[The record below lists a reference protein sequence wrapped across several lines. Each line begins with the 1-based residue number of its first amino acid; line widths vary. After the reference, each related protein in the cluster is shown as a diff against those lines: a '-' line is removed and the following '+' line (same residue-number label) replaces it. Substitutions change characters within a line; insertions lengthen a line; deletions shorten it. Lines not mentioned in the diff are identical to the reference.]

1 MVGSRVSD
9 VDAARRTW
17 AQGRYVTQGLMG
29 VSGNAIASYKREFFV
44 GYTNKYFSF
53 WIQSMKSL
61 PRCHLNAPK
70 RSGNSL

>member
-29 VSGNAIASYKREFFV
+29 VSGKAIASYKREFFV
-44 GYTNKYFSF
+44 RYTNKYLSF
-53 WIQSMKSL
+53 WI
-61 PRCHLNAPK
+61 
-70 RSGNSL
+70 